1 MLLMS
6 RSRYLDLDLRLRSMV
21 EMSLSANLRQTSV
34 EKQRLLW
41 HVENETAPTRAV
53 PGGGGAAA
61 TDQAQ
66 GFTVTLSPRQIKT
79 FLLNAQPLDPV
90 IT

>member
-41 HVENETAPTRAV
+41 HVENETAPARAV
-53 PGGGGAAA
+53 PGGGGAPA

-66 GFTVTLSPRQIKT
+66 VGFTVTLSPRQIKT

-90 IT
+90 T